1 MINNAGHTEDK
12 FYSLLFN
19 GSTAFMSIAGSD
31 TFTSGLDVEF
41 TMVTSLRLLSD
52 TALQTLYSSY
62 HGGGVPADD
71 RNIWLLFNS
80 SNEIQLSIRTGA
92 TSEVWKTT
100 NTFTAGSDYLIA
112 LRVSALSNTVELDV
126 NGVSQTFSTAGTV
139 PNPIQA
145 QTTITPSI
153 MANTNTGGGPSFLA
167 NGELYYWALSS
178 KLLSNAEVL
187 ALDKGFMNV
196 TDQLEY
202 EVDASKL
209 YVNSP
214 IGGNIYITNDNYSS
228 ASYLTKNNPLGALT
242 A

>member
-1 MINNAGHTEDK
+1 VINNAGHTEDK

-52 TALQTLYSSY
+52 AALQTLYSSY
-62 HGGGVPADD
+62 TSSGVTSN

-112 LRVSALSNTVELDV
+112 LRVSALSNTVEIDV

-145 QTTITPSI
+145 QTAITPSI
-153 MANTNTGGGPSFLA
+153 MANTTTGGGPSFPT